1 MVDSKRYLDW
11 FTMAKNDLRAAKILF
26 EHEADY
32 ALVCFHCQQAIEKY
46 FKGYIL
52 KNTRQLVD
60 GHSLVRL
67 CKTSEQFNQGFRDH
81 LKDVALVNEYYVET
95 RFGTSC
101 PSGRIAIQRSF
112 YD

>member
-1 MVDSKRYLDW
+1 M
-11 FTMAKNDLRAAKILF
+11 
-26 EHEADY
+26 
-32 ALVCFHCQQAIEKY
+32 VCFHCQQAIEKY

-95 RFGTSC
+95 RYPADQPLVVSREDAVECLGITEKV
-101 PSGRIAIQRSF
+101 IAFI
-112 YD
+112 DAVV